1 MMIRDTR
8 RPSQRVEGGP
18 VEMTRVGPIKE
29 ECYLCGEAVLPG
41 ADYQVHLTT
50 AHQDVHVVQEEEEE
64 EEDVIEDPIE
74 CFLCGA
80 SVLPGQDY
88 KVHLA
93 AAHKMTKVEQM
104 EIYENTASMWLER
117 TRRAELVEL
126 EAQEKEEEDN
136 EEEEEEEEE
145 EEDNEKDTEE
155 KARLKK
161 SVLGEQNEDGIEN
174 QGSGKNK
181 QQTER
186 KETSSE
192 KLKLDQQCAIAKVKV
207 MLNEAKEKLEEAVRG
222 NKFGEAHELQK
233 QVRRYAVA
241 IKALTMIE

>member
-8 RPSQRVEGGP
+8 RPSQRVERGP
-18 VEMTRVGPIKE
+18 VEMTRVGPIKL

-50 AHQDVHVVQEEEEE
+50 AHQDVHVVQEEE

-93 AAHKMTKVEQM
+93 AAHKMAKVEQM
-104 EIYENTASMWLER
+104 EFYENTASMWLER
-117 TRRAELVEL
+117 ARRAELVEL
-126 EAQEKEEEDN
+126 EAEDK
-136 EEEEEEEEE
+136 EEE

-155 KARLKK
+155 EARLKK
-161 SVLGEQNEDGIEN
+161 SVLGEQKEDGIEN

-207 MLNEAKEKLEEAVRG
+207 MLNEAKEKLGEAVRG
-222 NKFGEAHELQK
+222 NNFGEAHELQK
-233 QVRRYAVA
+233 QVRCYAVTL
-241 IKALTMIE
+241 KALTIKE

>member
-18 VEMTRVGPIKE
+18 VEMTRVGPIKL

-50 AHQDVHVVQEEEEE
+50 AHQDVHVVQEEEE

-93 AAHKMTKVEQM
+93 AAHKMAKVEQM

-126 EAQEKEEEDN
+126 EEKDKEEEKDN
-136 EEEEEEEEE
+136 EEEEEEE

-155 KARLKK
+155 EARLKK
-161 SVLGEQNEDGIEN
+161 SVLGERKEDGIEK
-174 QGSGKNK
+174 QGSVGNK

-186 KETSSE
+186 IDASSE
-192 KLKLDQQCAIAKVKV
+192 KFKLDQQCAIAKVKV
-207 MLNEAKEKLEEAVRG
+207 MLNEAKEKLGEAVRG
-222 NKFGEAHELQK
+222 NNFGEAHELQK
-233 QVRRYAVA
+233 QVRCYAVTL
-241 IKALTMIE
+241 KALTIKE

>member
-8 RPSQRVEGGP
+8 RVEGGL
-18 VEMTRVGPIKE
+18 VEMARVGQIKE

-50 AHQDVHVVQEEEEE
+50 AHQDVHVVQE

-126 EAQEKEEEDN
+126 EEEEK
-136 EEEEEEEEE
+136 E

-155 KARLKK
+155 EARLKK
-161 SVLGEQNEDGIEN
+161 SVLGEQKEDGIEK
-174 QGSGKNK
+174 QGSVKNK

-186 KETSSE
+186 KDTSSE
-192 KLKLDQQCAIAKVKV
+192 KFKLDQQCAIAKVKV
-207 MLNEAKEKLEEAVRG
+207 MLNEAKEKLGEAVRG
-222 NKFGEAHELQK
+222 NKFGEAHDLQEE
-233 QVRRYAVA
+233 VRCCALT
-241 IKALTMIE
+241 IKALTTIE

>member
-1 MMIRDTR
+1 
-8 RPSQRVEGGP
+8 
-18 VEMTRVGPIKE
+18 MTRVGPIKE

-41 ADYQVHLTT
+41 PDYQVHLTT

-64 EEDVIEDPIE
+64 GEEDVIEDPIE

-126 EAQEKEEEDN
+126 EAEDM
-136 EEEEEEEEE
+136 EEE

-155 KARLKK
+155 EARLKK

-207 MLNEAKEKLEEAVRG
+207 MLNEAKEKLGQAVRG

>member
-8 RPSQRVEGGP
+8 RPSQRVERGP
-18 VEMTRVGPIKE
+18 VEMTRVGPIKL

-50 AHQDVHVVQEEEEE
+50 AHQDVHVVQEEEEEE

-126 EAQEKEEEDN
+126 EAEDKEEEK
-136 EEEEEEEEE
+136 EE

-155 KARLKK
+155 EARLKK
-161 SVLGEQNEDGIEN
+161 SVLGEQKEDGIEN

-186 KETSSE
+186 KDTSSE

-207 MLNEAKEKLEEAVRG
+207 MLNEAKEKLGEAVRG
-222 NKFGEAHELQK
+222 NNFGEAHELQK
-233 QVRRYAVA
+233 QVTCYAVTL
-241 IKALTMIE
+241 KALTIKE

>member
-8 RPSQRVEGGP
+8 RPYQRVEGGL
-18 VEMTRVGPIKE
+18 VEMARVGQIKE

-50 AHQDVHVVQEEEEE
+50 AHQDVHVVQEEEEEEEEEKEE

-117 TRRAELVEL
+117 ARRAELVEL
-126 EAQEKEEEDN
+126 EEDKD
-136 EEEEEEEEE
+136 
-145 EEDNEKDTEE
+145 EDKEKDTEKE
-155 KARLKK
+155 ARLKK
-161 SVLGEQNEDGIEN
+161 SVLGELKEDGIEK
-174 QGSGKNK
+174 QGSVKNK

-186 KETSSE
+186 KDTSSE
-192 KLKLDQQCAIAKVKV
+192 KFKLDQQCAIAKVKV
-207 MLNEAKEKLEEAVRG
+207 MLNEAKEKLGEAVRG
-222 NKFGEAHELQK
+222 NKFGEAHDLQK
-233 QVRRYAVA
+233 QVRSYVVT
-241 IKALTMIE
+241 IKALTIKE

>member
-1 MMIRDTR
+1 
-8 RPSQRVEGGP
+8 
-18 VEMTRVGPIKE
+18 MTRVGPIKL

-126 EAQEKEEEDN
+126 E
-136 EEEEEEEEE
+136 EEEEE
-145 EEDNEKDTEE
+145 EEDNKKDTEVE
-155 KARLKK
+155 SRLKK
-161 SVLGEQNEDGIEN
+161 SVLGERKEDGIEK
-174 QGSGKNK
+174 QGSVGNK

-186 KETSSE
+186 IDASSE
-192 KLKLDQQCAIAKVKV
+192 KFKLDQQCAIAKVKV
-207 MLNEAKEKLEEAVRG
+207 MLNEAKEKLGEALRG
-222 NKFGEAHELQK
+222 NKFSEAHELQK
-233 QVRRYAVA
+233 QVTCYAVTL
-241 IKALTMIE
+241 KALTIKE

>member
-1 MMIRDTR
+1 MA
-8 RPSQRVEGGP
+8 
-18 VEMTRVGPIKE
+18 RVGPIKE

-64 EEDVIEDPIE
+64 EDVIEDPIE

-93 AAHKMTKVEQM
+93 AAHKMAKVEQM
-104 EIYENTASMWLER
+104 EFYENTASMWLER
-117 TRRAELVEL
+117 ARRAELVEL
-126 EAQEKEEEDN
+126 EAEDKEEEK
-136 EEEEEEEEE
+136 EE

-155 KARLKK
+155 EARLKK
-161 SVLGEQNEDGIEN
+161 SVLGEQKEDGIEN

-186 KETSSE
+186 KEISSE

-207 MLNEAKEKLEEAVRG
+207 MLNEAKEKLGEAVRG
-222 NKFGEAHELQK
+222 NNFGEAHELQK
-233 QVRRYAVA
+233 QVRCYAVTL
-241 IKALTMIE
+241 KALTIKE

>member
-8 RPSQRVEGGP
+8 RQSQRVEGGL
-18 VEMTRVGPIKE
+18 VEMARVGPIKE

-64 EEDVIEDPIE
+64 EDVIGEEEEEEEDVIEDPIE

-93 AAHKMTKVEQM
+93 AAHKMAKVEQM

-126 EAQEKEEEDN
+126 EEDKD
-136 EEEEEEEEE
+136 
-145 EEDNEKDTEE
+145 EDKEKDTEKE
-155 KARLKK
+155 ARLKK
-161 SVLGEQNEDGIEN
+161 SVLGERKEAGIEK
-174 QGSGKNK
+174 QGSVKNK

-186 KETSSE
+186 KETSCE
-192 KLKLDQQCAIAKVKV
+192 KFKLDQQCAIAKVKV
-207 MLNEAKEKLEEAVRG
+207 MLNEAKEKLGEAVRA
-222 NKFGEAHELQK
+222 NKFGEAHDLQK
-233 QVRRYAVA
+233 QVRCDAVA
-241 IKALTMIE
+241 IKALTIIE

>member
-8 RPSQRVEGGP
+8 RPSQRVEGGILQ
-18 VEMTRVGPIKE
+18 MGRVGPIKE

-41 ADYQVHLTT
+41 PDYQVHLTT
-50 AHQDVHVVQEEEEE
+50 AHQDVHVVQEEEE

-93 AAHKMTKVEQM
+93 AAHKMAKVEQM

-126 EAQEKEEEDN
+126 EEDKD
-136 EEEEEEEEE
+136 
-145 EEDNEKDTEE
+145 EDKEKDTEKE
-155 KARLKK
+155 ARLKK
-161 SVLGEQNEDGIEN
+161 SVLGERKEAGIEK
-174 QGSGKNK
+174 QGSVKNK

-186 KETSSE
+186 KDTSTE
-192 KLKLDQQCAIAKVKV
+192 KFKLDQQCAIAKVKV
-207 MLNEAKEKLEEAVRG
+207 MLNEAKEKLGEAVRA
-222 NKFGEAHELQK
+222 NKFGEAHDLQK
-233 QVRRYAVA
+233 QVRCDAVA
-241 IKALTMIE
+241 IKALTIIE

>member
-8 RPSQRVEGGP
+8 RQSQRVEGGL
-18 VEMTRVGPIKE
+18 VEMARVGPIKE

-50 AHQDVHVVQEEEEE
+50 AHQDVHVVQEVEEEEEE

-117 TRRAELVEL
+117 ARRAELVEL
-126 EAQEKEEEDN
+126 EEEEK
-136 EEEEEEEEE
+136 E

-155 KARLKK
+155 EPRLKK
-161 SVLGEQNEDGIEN
+161 SVLGDGIEK
-174 QGSGKNK
+174 QGSVKNK
-181 QQTER
+181 LQTER
-186 KETSSE
+186 KDTSSE
-192 KLKLDQQCAIAKVKV
+192 KFKLDQQCAIAKVKV
-207 MLNEAKEKLEEAVRG
+207 MLNEAKEKLGEAVRA
-222 NKFGEAHELQK
+222 NKFGEAHDLQK
-233 QVRRYAVA
+233 QVRCDAVA
-241 IKALTMIE
+241 IKALTIIE

>member
-1 MMIRDTR
+1 M
-8 RPSQRVEGGP
+8 
-18 VEMTRVGPIKE
+18 
-29 ECYLCGEAVLPG
+29 PG

-50 AHQDVHVVQEEEEE
+50 AHQDVHVVQEEEEEE

-136 EEEEEEEEE
+136 E
-145 EEDNEKDTEE
+145 KDTEE

-207 MLNEAKEKLEEAVRG
+207 MLNEAKEKLGEAVRG
-222 NKFGEAHELQK
+222 NNFGEAHELQK
-233 QVRRYAVA
+233 QVRCYAVTL
-241 IKALTMIE
+241 KALTIKE